1 VTVALDRHAF
11 RAMGCDVVVSG
22 ASASARAAVE
32 RLFVA
37 RDRMFSRFR
46 PDSELNR
53 VSAAGGMPVRVS
65 QAFADML
72 MLALEASRQTDGL
85 VHPAL
90 GAELEAAGYDRDFS
104 LLHADALG
112 PRTAERRR
120 RVAPRVEGRLV
131 AVPRGTK
138 LDLNGVVKG
147 RTVDDALALFDG
159 DGFVSAGGDLAVRGT
174 LVAALPRGGSVRLVR
189 GALATSGTDRR
200 RWLRDGVQHHHLIDP
215 RTGRPSTSPW
225 EQVTVCGLT
234 CVAADIAAKAA
245 FLLGHEGPEWL
256 DARGL
261 PGRFVDSQGDVLV
274 NQAWSSSLENAIAC
288 T

>member
-1 VTVALDRHAF
+1 MTVALERHAF

-22 ASASARAAVE
+22 ASASACAAVE

-46 PDSELNR
+46 PGSELNR
-53 VSAAGGMPVRVS
+53 VNAAAGMPIRVS

-72 MLALEASRQTDGL
+72 ILALEASRQTDGL
-85 VHPAL
+85 VEPTL

-104 LLHADALG
+104 SLHTDALVQ
-112 PRTAERRR
+112 RTAERRR
-120 RVAPRVEGRLV
+120 RVAVRVEGRLV
-131 AVPRGTK
+131 VVPRGTR
-138 LDLNGVVKG
+138 LDLNGVVKA

-200 RWLRDGVQHHHLIDP
+200 RWWREGVLHHHLIDP

-245 FLLGHEGPEWL
+245 FLLGREGPEWL

-261 PGRFVDSQGDVLV
+261 PGRFVTSQGDVLLSR
-274 NQAWSSSLENAIAC
+274 AWSGSLDKAVAC